1 MPQLLPRPMHPHRAP
16 GHGRSLGGGGAS
28 GARTAL
34 SRHPQADRRERHHDR
49 ARGPLSHLGQRR
61 LSGGHRAAQAQ
72 ARRRMSIPPDPLR
85 LKIAVQKSGRL
96 TEHSLDLLSH
106 CGLKYTRGKDQLMCY
121 GENMPLDVL
130 FVRDD
135 DIPDLVQ
142 EDVCDLGIVGLN
154 VVEEKRLAFR
164 ARSLAP
170 LFETVQPLDFGRCKL
185 CVAVPDGFVY
195 RSAES
200 LAGKRIATTYPYI
213 LGGCL
218 TERGIRAEVVV
229 LSGSVE
235 IAPRL
240 GRADVICDLVSTG
253 STLAANHLRE
263 AEVVLDSHAVLIRT
277 PVPIPAEKRDWTRR
291 LLMRI
296 DGVEQ
301 VRGSKYIMLHA
312 PRASWPASAK
322 LLPGSEAP
330 TVIPLEGLGDRVA
343 VHAVCRESVFWET
356 LEQLKNAGASSVL
369 VLPVEK
375 MLA

>member
-1 MPQLLPRPMHPHRAP
+1 MRNVD
-16 GHGRSLGGGGAS
+16 GS
-28 GARTAL
+28 GD
-34 SRHPQADRRERHHDR
+34 S
-49 ARGPLSHLGQRR
+49 
-61 LSGGHRAAQAQ
+61 
-72 ARRRMSIPPDPLR
+72 MR

-96 TEHSLDLLSH
+96 TDASLDLLSR
-106 CGLKYTRGKDQLMCY
+106 CGLKYSRGKDQLMCY

-142 EDVCDLGIVGLN
+142 EDVCDLGLVGLN

-164 ARSLAP
+164 ARDMGP
-170 LFETVQPLDFGRCKL
+170 LFETVQLLDFGRCKL
-185 CVAVPDGFVY
+185 CIAVPDGFDY
-195 RSAES
+195 QDASS
-200 LAGKRIATTYPYI
+200 LQGKRIATTYPNI
-213 LGGCL
+213 LSRFL
-218 TERGIRAEVVV
+218 AERGISAEVVV

-240 GRADVICDLVSTG
+240 GRADLICDLVSTG
-253 STLAANHLRE
+253 STLAANHLRQ
-263 AEVVLDSHAVLIRT
+263 AHTVLESQAVLIRT
-277 PVPIPAEKRDWTRR
+277 PMPIPAEKQEWTRR

-301 VRGSKYIMLHA
+301 VKGSKYIMLHA
-312 PRASWPASAK
+312 PRSALAAIAK
-322 LLPGSEAP
+322 LLPGSESP

-343 VHAVCRESVFWET
+343 VHAVCRENVFWET
-356 LEQLKNAGASSVL
+356 LEQLKGAGASSVL